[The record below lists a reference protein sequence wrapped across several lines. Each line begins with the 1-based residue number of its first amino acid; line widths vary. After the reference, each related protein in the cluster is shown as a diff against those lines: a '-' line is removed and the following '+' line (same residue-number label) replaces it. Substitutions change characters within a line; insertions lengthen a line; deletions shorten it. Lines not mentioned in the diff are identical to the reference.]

1 MNDVILSASGLSKT
15 YYLKNETIDVLQ
27 GIDLRISKGSFV
39 VILGP
44 SGSGKSTLLH
54 IISGLDRPTA
64 GTIVFDSTDITS
76 HDDYRLSQIRNK
88 KMGFVFQFHHLLAEF
103 SCLENV
109 ALPALVNGISPGTA
123 YQKAQGLLDKFNI
136 GDKKNRLPD
145 EISGGERQRVAI
157 ARAMIN
163 DPLIIF
169 ADEPT
174 GNLDEGNTNKLLEVF
189 GGLRSDGRTVVLVT
203 HSLDIA
209 KVGTDVYKLKER
221 GLYAL

>member
-1 MNDVILSASGLSKT
+1 MNDVILDAKGLSKT
-15 YYLKNETIDVLQ
+15 YFLENETIDVLE
-27 GIDLRISKGSFV
+27 GIDLKVKKGSFV

-54 IISGLDRPTA
+54 LISGLDRPTA
-64 GTIVFDSTDITS
+64 GKVVFDSTDITA
-76 HDDYRLSQIRNK
+76 HDDRDLSRIRNK

-103 SCLENV
+103 TCLENV
-109 ALPALVNGISPGTA
+109 ALPALVNGIAPDTA
-123 YQKAQGLLDKFNI
+123 YQKAGGLLEKFNI

-157 ARAMIN
+157 ARAMVN

-174 GNLDEGNTNKLLEVF
+174 GNLDQGNTGKLLDVLS
-189 GGLRSDGRTVVLVT
+189 GLKKEGRTVVLVT

-209 KVGTDVYKLKER
+209 KVGTDVYQLKDKR
-221 GLYAL
+221 LYAL

>member
-1 MNDVILSASGLSKT
+1 MNDMILDASGLSKT
-15 YYLKNETIDVLQ
+15 YFLKNETIGVLH
-27 GIDLRISKGSFV
+27 GVDLKVKKGRFV

-54 IISGLDRPTA
+54 LISGLDRPTQ
-64 GTIVFDSTDITS
+64 GTVVFDSVDITS
-76 HDDYRLSQIRNK
+76 HDDVRLSQIRNK
-88 KMGFVFQFHHLLAEF
+88 KMGFVFQFHHLLSEF

-109 ALPALVNGISPGTA
+109 ALPALVNGVSPSSA
-123 YQKAQGLLDKFNI
+123 YEKALDLLDRFDI

-157 ARAMIN
+157 ARAMVN
-163 DPLIIF
+163 DPLMIF

-189 GGLRSDGRTVVLVT
+189 GGLKKEGRTIVLVT
-203 HSLDIA
+203 HSLEIA
-209 KVGTDVYKLKER
+209 KVGTEVYRLKEGR
-221 GLYAL
+221 LDAV

>member
-1 MNDVILSASGLSKT
+1 MNDMILDATSLSKT
-15 YYLKNETIDVLQ
+15 YFLKNETINVLH
-27 GIDLRISKGSFV
+27 GVDLKVKKGSFV

-54 IISGLDRPTA
+54 LISGLDRPTN
-64 GTIVFDSTDITS
+64 GTVTFDSIDITS
-76 HDDYRLSQIRNK
+76 HDDVRLSEVRNK
-88 KMGFVFQFHHLLAEF
+88 KMGFVFQFHHLLSEF

-109 ALPALVNGISPGTA
+109 ALPALVSGVTPSIA
-123 YQKAQGLLDKFNI
+123 YEKALGLLERFDI
-136 GDKKNRLPD
+136 GDKQYRLPD

-157 ARAMIN
+157 ARAMVN
-163 DPLIIF
+163 DPLIIY

-189 GGLRSDGRTVVLVT
+189 GSLKGEGRTIVLVT

-209 KVGTDVYKLKER
+209 KVGTDVYRLREGR
-221 GLYAL
+221 LYAV

>member
-1 MNDVILSASGLSKT
+1 MSEVILSAAGLGKT
-15 YYLKNETIDVLQ
+15 YYLENETIDVLE
-27 GIDLRISKGSFV
+27 GIDLEVGRGSFV

-54 IISGLDRPTA
+54 LISGLDRPTA
-64 GTIVFDSTDITS
+64 GKVVFDSIDITD
-76 HDDYRLSQIRNK
+76 HDDLRLSQIRNK

-103 SCLENV
+103 TCLENV
-109 ALPALVNGISPGTA
+109 ALPALVNGIALPEA
-123 YQKAQGLLDKFNI
+123 YGRAQDLLDRFDI

-157 ARAMIN
+157 ARSMIN
-163 DPLIIF
+163 DPLIVF

-174 GNLDEGNTNKLLEVF
+174 GNLDEVNTRKLLEVF
-189 GGLRSDGRTVVLVT
+189 GGLKSDGRTVVLVT

-209 KVGTDVYKLKER
+209 GVGTHVYRLKER
-221 GLYAL
+221 RLCAL

>member
-1 MNDVILSASGLSKT
+1 MNDMILYATSLSKT
-15 YYLKNETIDVLQ
+15 YFLKNETINVLH
-27 GIDLRISKGSFV
+27 GVDLKVKKGSFV

-54 IISGLDRPTA
+54 LISGLDRPTN
-64 GTIVFDSTDITS
+64 GTVTFDSIDITS
-76 HDDYRLSQIRNK
+76 HDDVRLSEVRNK
-88 KMGFVFQFHHLLAEF
+88 KMGFVFQFHHLLSEF

-109 ALPALVNGISPGTA
+109 ALPALVSGVTPSIA
-123 YQKAQGLLDKFNI
+123 YEKALGLLERFDI
-136 GDKKNRLPD
+136 GDKQYRLPD

-157 ARAMIN
+157 ARAMVN
-163 DPLIIF
+163 DPLIIY

-189 GGLRSDGRTVVLVT
+189 GSLKGEGRTIVLVT

-209 KVGTDVYKLKER
+209 KVGTDVYRLREGR
-221 GLYAL
+221 LYAV

>member
-1 MNDVILSASGLSKT
+1 MNDIILSASGLSKT
-15 YYLKNETIDVLQ
+15 YFLKNETIDVLH
-27 GIDLRISKGSFV
+27 GVDLEVRRGSFV

-54 IISGLDRPTA
+54 LISGLDRPT
-64 GTIVFDSTDITS
+64 GGRIVFDSVDITS
-76 HDDYRLSQIRNK
+76 HDDARLSQIRNK
-88 KMGFVFQFHHLLAEF
+88 KMGFVFQFHHLLSEF
-103 SCLENV
+103 SCLENI
-109 ALPALVNGISPGTA
+109 ALPALVNGVTPETA
-123 YQKAQGLLDKFNI
+123 YKKAHMLLQRFDI
-136 GDKKNRLPD
+136 GDKVNRLPD

-189 GGLRSDGRTVVLVT
+189 GSLKHDGRTVVLVT

-209 KVGTDVYKLKER
+209 RVGTDVYRLKEGR
-221 GLYAL
+221 LYAV

>member
-1 MNDVILSASGLSKT
+1 MNDLILHASNLNKT
-15 YYLKNETIDVLQ
+15 YFLRNETIGVLH
-27 GIDLRISKGSFV
+27 GVDLRVKRGSFV

-54 IISGLDRPTA
+54 LISGLDRATK
-64 GTIVFDSTDITS
+64 GTVVFDTVDITS
-76 HDDYRLSQIRNK
+76 HDDMRLSQIRNK

-109 ALPALVNGISPGTA
+109 ALPALVNGANREGA
-123 YQKAQGLLDKFNI
+123 YQKALNLLERFDI
-136 GDKKNRLPD
+136 GDKKSRLPD

-189 GGLRSDGRTVVLVT
+189 GSLKDEGRTIVLVT

-209 KVGTDVYKLKER
+209 KFGTEVYRLKE
-221 GLYAL
+221 GKLYAV

>member
-1 MNDVILSASGLSKT
+1 MNDIILNASGLGKT
-15 YYLKNETIDVLQ
+15 YYLENETIDVLEDV
-27 GIDLRISKGSFV
+27 DLTVSRGSFV

-54 IISGLDRPTA
+54 IISGLDRPTE

-88 KMGFVFQFHHLLAEF
+88 KMGFVFQFHHLLTEF

-109 ALPALVNGISPGTA
+109 ALPALVNGISPTKA
-123 YQKAQGLLDKFNI
+123 YSKAQDLLDKFNI

-163 DPLIIF
+163 DPLMVF

-174 GNLDEGNTNKLLEVF
+174 GNLDEGNTSKLLEVF
-189 GGLRSDGRTVVLVT
+189 GGLKSEGRTVVLVT

-221 GLYAL
+221 RLYAL